1 MKLRK
6 KIVLSI
12 LVVFVI
18 SIQVVFADEVI
29 DAITAVSQNDSNAL
43 QKLLDGGLDPN
54 LIGVENYQASL
65 LNIACRNNSI
75 DMVKLLLANGADVN
89 IKGHGDYTALM
100 WAAESAKTT
109 EIMELLIDKGADI
122 HPVAQDGVN
131 ALIKAIFGVLS
142 DSGSLEAVKLLINN
156 GMDVNYAI
164 DDEGAPGY
172 NALMFAVRWGKIEV
186 VKYLISAGADVNTK
200 AGEGDT
206 PLSIA
211 ADEEFAEII
220 KLLKDSGAKE

>member
-18 SIQVVFADEVI
+18 SIQAVFADEVI

-43 QKLLDGGLDPN
+43 QKLLDSGLDPN
-54 LIGVENYQASL
+54 LTGVENYQASL
-65 LNIACRNNSI
+65 LSIACRNNSI

-89 IKGHGDYTALM
+89 IKGHGDYTSLM

-109 EIMELLIDKGADI
+109 ELMELLITEGADI
-122 HPVAQDGVN
+122 NPIAQDGVN
-131 ALIKAIFGVLS
+131 SLIKAIFGVLS
-142 DSGSLEAVKLLINN
+142 DSGSLAAVKLLIEK

-186 VKYLISAGADVNTK
+186 AKYLISVDADVNAQ
-200 AGEGDT
+200 AGSGDT

-211 ADEEFAEII
+211 VEEEHEAII
-220 KLLKDSGAKE
+220 KLLKEAGAKE

>member
-12 LVVFVI
+12 LVVFII
-18 SIQVVFADEVI
+18 SIQVMFADEVM

-54 LIGVENYQASL
+54 LTGVENYQASL

-75 DMVKLLLANGADVN
+75 EMVKLLLANGADVN
-89 IKGHGDYTALM
+89 IKGHGDYAPIM

-109 EIMELLIDKGADI
+109 EIMELLIAEGADI
-122 HPVAQDGVN
+122 NPIAQDGVN

-142 DSGSLEAVKLLINN
+142 DNGSLAAITLLIDK

-186 VKYLISAGADVNTK
+186 VKYLISVDADVNAK
-200 AGEGDT
+200 AGSGDT

-211 ADEEFAEII
+211 VEEEFAEII
-220 KLLKDSGAKE
+220 SLLKEAGAKE

>member
-18 SIQVVFADEVI
+18 SIQAVFADEVI

-43 QKLLDGGLDPN
+43 QKLLDSGLDPN
-54 LIGVENYQASL
+54 LTGVENYQASL
-65 LNIACRNNSI
+65 LSIACRNNSI

-89 IKGHGDYTALM
+89 IKGHGDYTSLM

-109 EIMELLIDKGADI
+109 ELMELLITEGADI
-122 HPVAQDGVN
+122 NPIAQDGVN

-142 DSGSLEAVKLLINN
+142 DSGSLAAVKLLIEK

-186 VKYLISAGADVNTK
+186 AKYLISVDADVNAQ
-200 AGEGDT
+200 AGSGDT

-211 ADEEFAEII
+211 VEEEHEAII
-220 KLLKDSGAKE
+220 KLLKEAGAKE